1 MQEYIEGIY
10 CSSNVHIPDGASGGV
25 SKVIPPVMID
35 GEPNYPFQ
43 LQIEYTSLDGDK
55 CLRVITQTK
64 PLTKD
69 RELAEKGKWCSYK
82 YTCIHTMK
90 PP

>member
-1 MQEYIEGIY
+1 MTT
-10 CSSNVHIPDGASGGV
+10 PTL
-25 SKVIPPVMID
+25 MIN
-35 GEPNYPFQ
+35 GQANYPFQ

-69 RELAEKGKWCSYK
+69 RELAERGI
-82 YTCIHTMK
+82 TL
-90 PP
+90 